1 MMKDIQLVERSRNG
15 STVKNGI
22 LNASRGNFD
31 GLNNDDKTVI
41 VRTSPHVARAL
52 WRTWVG
58 AWDWSVW
65 WFACCSPSKNREQNH
80 HWNHWRFLGSC
91 RWAIPKPTSFGGSC
105 AVPRRPEP
113 LIFKEFQRRW
123 RKRPVTEKSKFSQC
137 GRRPLWQRS
146 E

>member
-52 WRTWVG
+52 
-58 AWDWSVW
+58 
-65 WFACCSPSKNREQNH
+65 
-80 HWNHWRFLGSC
+80 
-91 RWAIPKPTSFGGSC
+91 
-105 AVPRRPEP
+105 
-113 LIFKEFQRRW
+113 
-123 RKRPVTEKSKFSQC
+123 
-137 GRRPLWQRS
+137 
-146 E
+146 